1 MTHHHGHRP
10 AEHEPAVNDVVV
22 VDDPD
27 WLRREVYA
35 NPLLA
40 DRRDLFTTWLT
51 DPTPREDIAERL
63 GLSLGELLRRFNT
76 TAALGDPLPFT
87 YRSVPYTCV
96 PMNGTCDDIAD
107 GRWPLFGDP
116 VTLRCYLA
124 DETLLPQG
132 MFEAADWNFMDAG
145 LRGFVGYAYGAHH
158 DGTLYLA
165 GLQSD
170 LGVRYGYLFQ
180 ARSGGTEVRSGDD
193 VVARA
198 AEDLVFEYGRYV
210 PVLRRVFQ
218 RYWIP
223 VLLGSVVRWAR
234 SRADVHSIGF
244 LQFDYR
250 AEERGQGHVVRRVY
264 QELPERLDAT
274 ARCVRVN
281 GRCHVYRVSTL
292 DKATDYLGDRWS
304 PRSSAPSMSVSSSTA
319 MP

>member
-1 MTHHHGHRP
+1 MAHQPPVTD
-10 AEHEPAVNDVVV
+10 AVVV
-22 VDDPD
+22 EEPD
-27 WLRREVYA
+27 WLHRWVYR

-40 DRRDLFTTWLT
+40 DRRELFTTWLT

-76 TAALGDPLPFT
+76 TAPLGEPAPFR

-96 PMNGTCDDIAD
+96 PMAGTCDDIAD
-107 GRWPLFGDP
+107 GRWPLFGEP
-116 VTLRCYLA
+116 VTLRCYLT
-124 DETLLPQG
+124 DDTVLPQG

-145 LRGFVGYAYGAHH
+145 LRGFVGYAYGAWH

-180 ARSGGTEVRSGDD
+180 GRSGGTEVRSGDE

-198 AEDLVFEYGRYV
+198 AEDLVTEYGPYV

-218 RYWIP
+218 RYWIA
-223 VLLGSVVRWAR
+223 VLLGAVAAWAR
-234 SRADVHSIGF
+234 SRPDVHGIGF
-244 LQFDYR
+244 LQFDYLP
-250 AEERGQGHVVRRVY
+250 EERGQGHVVRRVY
-264 QELPERLDAT
+264 QELPDRLGAT
-274 ARCVRVN
+274 ARCVRVD
-281 GRCHVYRVSTL
+281 GACHVYRVSTL
-292 DKATDYLGDRWS
+292 DAVTAYLGDRWS
-304 PRSSAPSMSVSSSTA
+304 TGPSRSLAGAATSTT